1 MKVGFR
7 IVVALQLLSI
17 PALAFIQKPL
27 LSKVKSQKLGLHQTV
42 DNEECGLDSDIKSRR
57 AFLSVSGGLAT
68 GLYVNGLVANADD
81 SDDGESF
88 ASIAAR
94 ASKILKEVEAEE
106 KAEEEVIKEKAS
118 KYFDSRTVYDFKV
131 PMAGEDVSFGDVIR
145 QEFNEEKNENG
156 EVIKKSVKC
165 KAILVVNLKQ
175 DDPIARKDIPEFI
188 SMAAK

>member
-1 MKVGFR
+1 MMVGFR
-7 IVVALQLLSI
+7 IVVAIQLLCI
-17 PALAFIQKPL
+17 PVSAFVQKPL
-27 LSKVKSQKLGLHQTV
+27 LSTVSSQKLGLHQNS
-42 DNEECGLDSDIKSRR
+42 DNEACALDSDAKSRR
-57 AFLSVSGGLAT
+57 AFLTVSGGLA
-68 GLYVNGLVANADD
+68 GLCVNGLIANADD
-81 SDDGESF
+81 DENF

-106 KAEEEVIKEKAS
+106 KAEEEVISEKAS

-131 PMAGEDVSFGDVIR
+131 PMSGEDVSFGDIIR
-145 QEFNEEKNENG
+145 QEFYEEKNDSG
-156 EVIKKSVKC
+156 EVVNKSVKC